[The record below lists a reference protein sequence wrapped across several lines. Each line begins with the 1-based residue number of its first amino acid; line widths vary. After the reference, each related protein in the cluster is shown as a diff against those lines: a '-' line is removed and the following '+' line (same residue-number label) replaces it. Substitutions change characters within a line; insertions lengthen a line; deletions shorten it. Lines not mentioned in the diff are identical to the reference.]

1 MELKDWITGG
11 AAVIAAVIGIVNL
24 VVQLRDRGEKLLVKE
39 GTRQPAVHQY
49 TSFYVVNLGKHDVE
63 ISDYGFLLFS
73 GELLSI
79 PYKIEVSE
87 PPHDDI
93 DVYGFKELKLAPR
106 GHAEA
111 GMEIRG
117 RVAGY
122 YVLSTTGNR
131 PVICFADVGIFKKL
145 MLRWRLIGKLKFT

>member
-1 MELKDWITGG
+1 MASSQARLLAGDPTHTN
-11 AAVIAAVIGIVNL
+11 AHSTVILPPTRLARNIL
-24 VVQLRDRGEKLLVKE
+24 SKLIE
-39 GTRQPAVHQY
+39 SR
-49 TSFYVVNLGKHDVE
+49 F
-63 ISDYGFLLFS
+63 DYGFLLFS

-93 DVYGFKELKLAPR
+93 DVYCFKELKLAPR

-122 YVLSTTGNR
+122 YVLSTTGSR
-131 PVICFADVGIFKKL
+131 PVICFADVGILKKL
-145 MLRWRLIGKLKFT
+145 MFRWRLIGKLKYA